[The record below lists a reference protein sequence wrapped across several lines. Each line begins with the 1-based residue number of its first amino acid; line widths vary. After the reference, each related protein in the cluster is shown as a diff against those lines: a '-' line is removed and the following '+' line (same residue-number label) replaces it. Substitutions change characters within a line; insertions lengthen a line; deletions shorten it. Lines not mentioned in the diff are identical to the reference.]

1 MQGMQM
7 FYSSSSMK
15 ELSVVAT
22 GGSSCYTIRFEEGSI
37 RLQVSSPYHSFPF
50 VFSFVEL
57 SLPML
62 LHLKSARVRQG
73 KPGFAFPSAPLS
85 SPCRPQPSQHSPSFL
100 LCLCC
105 SAHAQQPCGST
116 NNTQTT
122 ISTKTRQPPTL
133 QITSASGITIPSFPV
148 QQTGE
153 YHSTLSSL
161 TSS

>member
-1 MQGMQM
+1 MHM
-7 FYSSSSMK
+7 FCSSLSMK

-37 RLQVSSPYHSFPF
+37 RLQVSSPYHPFPF

-57 SLPML
+57 ALRML

-73 KPGFAFPSAPLS
+73 KPGFAFPSAPLP
-85 SPCRPQPSQHSPSFL
+85 SPCRPQSSLHSPSFL

-105 SAHAQQPCGST
+105 SARAQQPCGST

-122 ISTKTRQPPTL
+122 ISTKTRQLPTL
-133 QITSASGITIPSFPV
+133 QITSASGITIPSSPV
-148 QQTGE
+148 QRTGE
-153 YHSTLSSL
+153 CHSTLSSS